1 MMIGLHRSKGETI
14 PVLDHLMALL
24 AEKDLRDQQRFEAQS
39 SAITAALLAAEKA
52 VSKAET
58 ANERRFES
66 VNEFRSTLSDQAA
79 TFIARTEFDAFR
91 ERYAEGHATLMAR
104 VDKAE
109 GRTSGAGALWGY
121 LAGAIGILV
130 AIVSLFLAFNR

>member
-1 MMIGLHRSKGETI
+1 MGLHRSKGEAV
-14 PVLDHLMALL
+14 PVLDHVLALL

-58 ANERRFES
+58 AAERRFEA
-66 VNEFRSTLSDQAA
+66 VNEFRQTLSDQAA
-79 TFIARTEFDAFR
+79 TLMGRKEFEAFR
-91 ERYAEGHATLMAR
+91 EGYSERHAALIAR

-109 GRTSGAGALWGY
+109 GRSSGAGALWGY
-121 LAGAIGILV
+121 LAGAIGVLV
-130 AIVSLFLAFNR
+130 ALVGLFLAFNR